1 MSSIYHVFVHHF
13 EIDKLIVKLILN
25 PVFPDRIG
33 RETKKKKKKKKSSS
47 FPLQRATVVLSPLKF
62 TFAFKWIG
70 FWLAGKDPWLF
81 FFFFGTATAE
91 GIIWNSPWLR
101 PRWKHGIFISIPFFR
116 LTLAGLLA
124 LQTQL
129 RYPLFQNNRLI
140 RTRCVWVRG
149 SIYACW
155 DKKWTR
161 QREIFCD
168 CLRLTGI

>member
-1 MSSIYHVFVHHF
+1 MNW
-13 EIDKLIVKLILN
+13 IL
-25 PVFPDRIG
+25 VG
-33 RETKKKKKKKKSSS
+33 GKGS
-47 FPLQRATVVLSPLKF
+47 V
-62 TFAFKWIG
+62 AF
-70 FWLAGKDPWLF
+70 F

-161 QREIFCD
+161 QRERD
-168 CLRLTGI
+168 LLRLLTINRDINLFESSSRRKRIEQVRSLFLFNVIVFSTSASKI

>member
-1 MSSIYHVFVHHF
+1 MFSFIISRSINWSLNWY
-13 EIDKLIVKLILN
+13 LI
-25 PVFPDRIG
+25 PFFPIELDAKR
-33 RETKKKKKKKKSSS
+33 RRRRRKKSLLP
-47 FPLQRATVVLSPLKF
+47 FRCNGRQLF
-62 TFAFKWIG
+62 YH
-70 FWLAGKDPWLF
+70 PWSLHLHLNELDFGWRERNRGF

-161 QREIFCD
+161 QREIFSD